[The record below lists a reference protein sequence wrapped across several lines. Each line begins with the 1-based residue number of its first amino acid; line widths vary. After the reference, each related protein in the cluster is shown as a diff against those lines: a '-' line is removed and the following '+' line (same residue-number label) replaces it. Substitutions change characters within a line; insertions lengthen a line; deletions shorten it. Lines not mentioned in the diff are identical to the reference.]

1 MNYTILYYNTRG
13 SANSKNKTHKEA
25 SENILKNDIK

>member
-13 SANSKNKTHKEA
+13 SANKTHKEA
-25 SENILKNDIK
+25 SENKLKNAIR